1 MRVNGVGGSGDSSM
15 GRDSSASMDASSSA
29 LLLMNIGLDRTALRS
44 MAFWTGDLMSEPGE
58 SVSYTGLD
66 STDSMSVVGGGVFV
80 SSCVEGFEGRALSS
94 GEPLVGEPMAG
105 VDGESIA
112 SCSFGAWG
120 LAMVLSLM
128 HSGEMNGLRNAGLMP
143 TTSGG
148 VPPLDLFVLPMTVIG
163 DLIFHRAG
171 GLSSGL
177 PVG

>member
-1 MRVNGVGGSGDSSM
+1 M
-15 GRDSSASMDASSSA
+15 GRDSSASIDSLSVDSP
-29 LLLMNIGLDRTALRS
+29 MNIGLDRTALRS
-44 MAFWTGDLMSEPGE
+44 MAFWAGDLMSEPGE

-66 STDSMSVVGGGVFV
+66 STDSMSVVGGGVFA
-80 SSCVEGFEGRALSS
+80 SSCVEGFEWWALSS

-112 SCSFGAWG
+112 SCSLGAWG
-120 LAMVLSLM
+120 LAMVLALTP
-128 HSGEMNGLRNAGLMP
+128 SGEMNGLRNAGLTP

-163 DLIFHRAG
+163 DLIFHRAD

>member
-15 GRDSSASMDASSSA
+15 GRDSSASMDSSSA

-66 STDSMSVVGGGVFV
+66 STDSMSVVGGGVLV
-80 SSCVEGFEGRALSS
+80 SSCVEGFEWRAFSS

-112 SCSFGAWG
+112 SCSLGA
-120 LAMVLSLM
+120 
-128 HSGEMNGLRNAGLMP
+128 
-143 TTSGG
+143 
-148 VPPLDLFVLPMTVIG
+148 
-163 DLIFHRAG
+163 
-171 GLSSGL
+171 
-177 PVG
+177 

>member
-15 GRDSSASMDASSSA
+15 GRDSSASIDASSSA

-66 STDSMSVVGGGVFV
+66 STDSMSVVGGGVFA
-80 SSCVEGFEGRALSS
+80 SDEGCFEGRALSS

-112 SCSFGAWG
+112 SCSLGAWG
-120 LAMVLSLM
+120 LAMVLALM
-128 HSGEMNGLRNAGLMP
+128 PSGEMNGLRNAGLMP

-163 DLIFHRAG
+163 
-171 GLSSGL
+171 
-177 PVG
+177 V